1 MKTFLTYIKAP
12 NTTSGNPQRG
22 WIHTDENGN
31 FIKFID
37 EGYEGRGAISGD
49 IWNGAK
55 ELNDGYAIIVQ
66 SAEYKRWKKMKSVTF
81 AGI

>member
-22 WIHTDENGN
+22 WIHADENGN

-37 EGYEGRGAISGD
+37 EGYEGRGAIESAK
-49 IWNGAK
+49 WEGAVV
-55 ELNDGYAIIVQ
+55 LNDGYGIIVQ
-66 SAEYKRWKKMKSVTF
+66 SSEYKRWKKMKAVTF
-81 AGI
+81 S